1 MKIKL
6 VLLTLGVMII
16 AIGVLFA
23 APSSNW
29 SNGGWVISDSYTNP
43 NPTVGSDVGTLT
55 GTVNYTIDGN
65 SLPESVSES
74 VTLKAGEIVITKKW
88 VSTEALSAKYAISEV
103 TGGTASFDA
112 AGKLVYTISAPND
125 GNAHVISFK
134 LKPIG
139 ASWVAQLP
147 IIRNYALT
155 RVAFS
160 AS

>member
-1 MKIKL
+1 MKSKL
-6 VLLTLGVMII
+6 IFII
-16 AIGVLFA
+16 AAIVFTAIIVLA

-29 SNGGWVISDSYTNP
+29 SNGGWIISDSYTNP
-43 NPTVGSDVGTLT
+43 NPIVGSDVGTLT

-74 VTLKAGEIVITKKW
+74 VTLKAGEIVITKRW

-125 GNAHVISFK
+125 GNAHSISFK

-147 IIRNYALT
+147 VIRNYALPQ
-155 RVAFS
+155 FS
-160 AS
+160 FNAS

>member
-1 MKIKL
+1 MKKYLIAL
-6 VLLTLGVMII
+6 VVLILGV
-16 AIGVLFA
+16 GVLFA
-23 APSSNW
+23 APGANW

-43 NPTVGSDVGTLT
+43 NPTAGSEVGTLT

-65 SLPESVSES
+65 SLPESVSEA
-74 VTLKAGEIVITKKW
+74 VTLKAGEIVITKRW

-112 AGKLVYTISAPND
+112 TGKLVYTISAPND
-125 GNAHVISFK
+125 GNAHSISFK

-147 IIRNYALT
+147 IVRNYALT

>member
-1 MKIKL
+1 MKKYLI
-6 VLLTLGVMII
+6 VLILLILGVG
-16 AIGVLFA
+16 ALFA
-23 APSSNW
+23 APGANW

-43 NPTVGSDVGTLT
+43 NPIAGSDVGTLT
-55 GTVNYTIDGN
+55 GTVTYSIGSETA
-65 SLPESVSES
+65 PESKSEA
-74 VTLKAGEIVITKKW
+74 VTLKAGEIVIVKRW
-88 VSTEALSAKYAISEV
+88 VSTEALSAKYSMSEV

-112 AGKLVYTISAPND
+112 TGKLVYTISAPND
-125 GNAHVISFK
+125 GNAHTISFK

-147 IIRNYALT
+147 IVRNYALT

>member
-1 MKIKL
+1 MKKYLIIL
-6 VLLTLGVMII
+6 ALLILGV
-16 AIGVLFA
+16 GVLFA
-23 APSSNW
+23 APGANW

-55 GTVNYTIDGN
+55 GTAGYFIGEDALPGTASVNI
-65 SLPESVSES
+65 
-74 VTLKAGEIVITKKW
+74 TLKAGDIVITKKW
-88 VSTEALSAKYAISEV
+88 TSTDVLNTKYAISEV

-112 AGKLVYTISAPND
+112 AGKLVYTIAAPND
-125 GNAHVISFK
+125 GNAHTISFK